1 MSGLHKHFDFTS
13 STAAEGLGFSVRN
26 ATSPRQVANGPNTV
40 VKFPKRPDLTV
51 LSETIPLFYIAQNN
65 HRFWVAREAD
75 GRCGGVFLLRRSAV
89 RFAQQQ
95 NALGGCAIM
104 FLDEP
109 IELDVKNE
117 ASRIVEPFTEIIDLV
132 RRRAPTFRVFV
143 SMMLAKWRKLDRQI
157 LLFCSSEPKDL
168 AAPELVRS
176 GYKASSK
183 NGDNLPHDSPPDP
196 KRQD

>member
-1 MSGLHKHFDFTS
+1 
-13 STAAEGLGFSVRN
+13 
-26 ATSPRQVANGPNTV
+26 
-40 VKFPKRPDLTV
+40 
-51 LSETIPLFYIAQNN
+51 
-65 HRFWVAREAD
+65 
-75 GRCGGVFLLRRSAV
+75 LRRSAV

-117 ASRIVEPFTEIIDLV
+117 GSRIVEPLTEIIDLV
-132 RRRAPTFRVFV
+132 RRRVPTFTVFV